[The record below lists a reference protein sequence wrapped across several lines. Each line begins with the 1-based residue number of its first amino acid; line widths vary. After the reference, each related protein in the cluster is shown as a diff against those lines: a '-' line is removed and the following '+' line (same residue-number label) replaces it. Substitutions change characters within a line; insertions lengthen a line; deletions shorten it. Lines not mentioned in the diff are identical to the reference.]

1 MKIKDDI
8 LKIQHKRALHQLYKA
23 FMQDIDDGELMI
35 TKRGYEIQYNDDEVI
50 RTYQVVLSIKEV

>member
-1 MKIKDDI
+1 
-8 LKIQHKRALHQLYKA
+8 
-23 FMQDIDDGELMI
+23 MQDIDDGELMI